1 MSEYMNTASG
11 ILYNAV
17 TYSRLSDDD
26 VDKSGKR
33 ESDSIVN
40 QKGYTR
46 EFLKSIPENPHLLR
60 TGRRRIFWC

>member
-40 QKGYTR
+40 QKEYISAMLNYTR
-46 EFLKSIPENPHLLR
+46 EHM
-60 TGRRRIFWC
+60 W